1 MILSPNVA
9 TEDPPTKPTAT
20 TLPEVEEATP
30 TATTS
35 PKAEDATPTGA
46 ASTEVETAPPVA
58 PMSTKRVTRIGITF
72 AIVLVGLLLLGIL
85 PRRSLQKQLNA
96 AVVSATRAL
105 PIVAVAKA
113 QRPTTPNTV
122 LLPGTMEA
130 LHEAALYAR
139 VSGYVRRWYADIGAP
154 VRAGQNLADI
164 DVPELQQSVLQ
175 ARAQL
180 AQMQS
185 ALVLARSNLERYRLL
200 AADSAVTAQEYQMMQ
215 QAYDAAGAN
224 VRAAEAYLRGLMS
237 TLQYTQVR
245 APFAGIVVAR
255 NVETGALITAAG
267 ASSAPLTAGG
277 SQFTP
282 ATNVAAASLFR
293 VAQTD
298 TMRVYVSIPQLYV
311 ASIRA
316 GLPADLVIANL
327 NNQAFRGTIVRTAGA
342 VDPNTRTLLA
352 EVDVPNPGRVL
363 LPGMYAQLRITV
375 QRVNAPLVIPSTA
388 LVARASGPQVIEVT
402 PAAGGRGTV
411 HLRSVQVAR
420 DYGSTLEIVSGL
432 TDGALVVTIGSQ
444 ILADGQTVRI
454 ATSTADSAGVKAV
467 APAKGGK

>member
-1 MILSPNVA
+1 MSNRTVMRLGIVA
-9 TEDPPTKPTAT
+9 A
-20 TLPEVEEATP
+20 V
-30 TATTS
+30 
-35 PKAEDATPTGA
+35 
-46 ASTEVETAPPVA
+46 
-58 PMSTKRVTRIGITF
+58 
-72 AIVLVGLLLLGIL
+72 VLIGLLVLGIL

-96 AVVSATRAL
+96 EVVSATSAL
-105 PIVAVAKA
+105 PIIAVSKA
-113 QRPTTPNTV
+113 QRPTAPNTF

-139 VSGYVRRWYADIGAP
+139 VSGYVRRWYADLGTP
-154 VRAGQNLADI
+154 VGVGQVLADI

-185 ALVLARSNLERYRLL
+185 TLVLARSNLERYRLL

-215 QAYDAAGAN
+215 QAYEAAAAN

-245 APFAGIVVAR
+245 APFAGIVTAR
-255 NVETGALITAAG
+255 NVETGALITAGG
-267 ASSAPLTAGG
+267 ASSSPLTAGG
-277 SQFTP
+277 SQFTSP
-282 ATNVAAASLFR
+282 ASVAAASLFR

-311 ASIRA
+311 ASIRT
-316 GLPADLVIANL
+316 GQPADLVITNL

-342 VDPNTRTLLA
+342 VDQTTRTLLA
-352 EVDVPNPGRVL
+352 EVDVPNPGRIL
-363 LPGMYAQLRITV
+363 LPGMYAQVRITV
-375 QRVNAPLVIPSTA
+375 DRVNAPLVIPSTA
-388 LVARASGPQVIEVT
+388 LVSRANGPQVIEVI
-402 PAAGGRGTV
+402 PGANGRATV

-420 DYGSTLEIVSGL
+420 DYGATLEIVSGL
-432 TDGALVVTIGSQ
+432 TDGSMVATIGTQ
-444 ILADGQTVRI
+444 IFTDGQTVRI
-454 ATSTADSAGVKAV
+454 ATSTTDSTGAKAV

>member
-1 MILSPNVA
+1 MILPAANVA
-9 TEDPPTKPTAT
+9 TEEQANTP
-20 TLPEVEEATP
+20 PEVEEATP
-30 TATTS
+30 TSRTS
-35 PKAEDATPTGA
+35 AKAGDATPAAT

-58 PMSTKRVTRIGITF
+58 PMQNRRVMKIGVAF

-85 PRRSLQKQLNA
+85 PRRSLQSQLNA
-96 AVVSATRAL
+96 EVVSATAAL
-105 PIVAVAKA
+105 PIIAVAKA
-113 QRPTTPNTV
+113 QRPTSANTV

-139 VSGYVRRWYADIGAP
+139 VSGYVRRWYADIGAS
-154 VRAGQNLADI
+154 VRAGQVLADI

-200 AADSAVTAQEYQMMQ
+200 AADSAVTAQEFQMMQ
-215 QAYDAAGAN
+215 QAYDAAVAT
-224 VRAAEAYLRGLMS
+224 VRAAEANLRGLIS

-255 NVETGALITAAG
+255 NVENGALITAAG

-277 SQFTP
+277 SQYTP
-282 ATNVAAASLFR
+282 ATSVTAASLFR

-298 TMRVYVSIPQLYV
+298 TMRVYVSIPQPYV
-311 ASIRA
+311 SSMRA
-316 GLPADLVIANL
+316 GSPADLVIASL
-327 NNQAFRGTIVRTAGA
+327 NNQSFRGTIVRTAGA
-342 VDPNTRTLLA
+342 VDPSTRTLLA

-363 LPGMYAQLRITV
+363 LPGMYAQIRITV

-388 LVARASGPQVIEVT
+388 LVNRANGPQVIELT
-402 PAAGGRGTV
+402 PGAGGRATV

-420 DYGSTLEIVSGL
+420 DYGATLEIVSGL
-432 TDGALVVTIGSQ
+432 TDGALVATIGSQ

-454 ATSTADSAGVKAV
+454 GTSTTDSTGAKAV

>member
-1 MILSPNVA
+1 
-9 TEDPPTKPTAT
+9 
-20 TLPEVEEATP
+20 
-30 TATTS
+30 
-35 PKAEDATPTGA
+35 
-46 ASTEVETAPPVA
+46 
-58 PMSTKRVTRIGITF
+58 MSNR
-72 AIVLVGLLLLGIL
+72 IVLRLGLVGMVVLIGLLVLGIL

-96 AVVSATRAL
+96 EVVSATSAL
-105 PIVAVAKA
+105 PIIAVTKA
-113 QRPTTPNTV
+113 QRPTAPNTF

-139 VSGYVRRWYADIGAP
+139 VSGYVRRWYADLGTP
-154 VRAGQNLADI
+154 VRAGQVLADI

-200 AADSAVTAQEYQMMQ
+200 VADSAVTAQEFQMMQ
-215 QAYDAAGAN
+215 QAYEAAAAN
-224 VRAAEAYLRGLMS
+224 VRAAEAYLRGLIS

-245 APFAGIVVAR
+245 TPFSGIVTAR
-255 NVETGALITAAG
+255 NVETGALITAGG
-267 ASSAPLTAGG
+267 ASSASLTAGG
-277 SQFTP
+277 SQFTSP
-282 ATNVAAASLFR
+282 TTVTAASLFR

-316 GLPADLVIANL
+316 GQPADLVIANL

-342 VDPNTRTLLA
+342 VDQSTRTLLA

-363 LPGMYAQLRITV
+363 LPGMYAQVRITV
-375 QRVNAPLVIPSTA
+375 DRVNAPLVIPSTA
-388 LVARASGPQVIEVT
+388 LVSRANGPQVIELI
-402 PAAGGRGTV
+402 PGANGRATV

-420 DYGSTLEIVSGL
+420 DYGATLEITSGL
-432 TDGALVVTIGSQ
+432 TDGALVATIGTQ
-444 ILADGQTVRI
+444 ILTDGQTVRI
-454 ATSTADSAGVKAV
+454 AIPDTAAVKTTAPAAAV
-467 APAKGGK
+467 KTAAPAKAGG

>member
-1 MILSPNVA
+1 MANR
-9 TEDPPTKPTAT
+9 
-20 TLPEVEEATP
+20 
-30 TATTS
+30 
-35 PKAEDATPTGA
+35 
-46 ASTEVETAPPVA
+46 
-58 PMSTKRVTRIGITF
+58 RVLRFGIVF
-72 AIVLVGLLLLGIL
+72 AIVLVALFLVGIL
-85 PRRSLQKQLNA
+85 PRLKVQRQLASQVKTATA
-96 AVVSATRAL
+96 ALS
-105 PIVAVAKA
+105 IVAVTKA
-113 QRPTTPNTV
+113 QIPTAANTV

-130 LHEAALYAR
+130 LHEAAIYAR
-139 VSGYVRRWYADIGAP
+139 VSGYVRRWYADLGAN
-154 VRAGQNLADI
+154 VRAGQILADI

-180 AQMQS
+180 AQTQS

-224 VRAAEAYLRGLMS
+224 VRAAEAYLRGLTS
-237 TLQYTQVR
+237 TLQYTQVT
-245 APFAGIVVAR
+245 APFAGIVTAR
-255 NVETGALITAAG
+255 NVENGALITAAG

-282 ATNVAAASLFR
+282 ATSVAAASLFR

-298 TMRVYVSIPQLYV
+298 TMRVYVTIPQPYV

-316 GLPADLVIANL
+316 GLPAVLVIANL
-327 NNQAFRGTIVRTAGA
+327 NNQSFRGTIVRTAGA
-342 VDPNTRTLLA
+342 VDPSTRTLLA

-363 LPGMYAQLRITV
+363 LPGMYAQLQITV

-388 LVARASGPQVIEVT
+388 LVSRANGPQVIEVI
-402 PAAGGRGTV
+402 PGAGGRGTV

-432 TDGALVVTIGSQ
+432 TDGALVATIGTQ
-444 ILADGQTVRI
+444 IFNDGQTVRI
-454 ATSTADSAGVKAV
+454 ASSTTDSTGAKTV
-467 APAKGGK
+467 ASAKGGK

>member
-1 MILSPNVA
+1 MSTSAPPNTGGNGQAVA
-9 TEDPPTKPTAT
+9 PAAATPPTETPPITRPPTAT
-20 TLPEVEEATP
+20 PPAATPPTSEVE
-30 TATTS
+30 
-35 PKAEDATPTGA
+35 A
-46 ASTEVETAPPVA
+46 APQVA
-58 PMSTKRVTRIGITF
+58 PMSNHRVKRIAIVF
-72 AIVLVGLLLLGIL
+72 AIVLVVLFLVGIL
-85 PRRSLQKQLNA
+85 PRLKLQRQLAGQVKTA
-96 AVVSATRAL
+96 AAAL

-113 QRPTTPNTV
+113 QRPTTANTV

-139 VSGYVRRWYADIGAP
+139 VSGYVRRWYADIGTN
-154 VRAGQNLADI
+154 VRAGQVLADI
-164 DVPELQQSVLQ
+164 DVPELQQQVLM

-185 ALVLARSNLERYRLL
+185 TLALARSNLERWRLL
-200 AADSAVTAQEYQMMQ
+200 AADSAVTAQELQVMQ
-215 QAYDAAGAN
+215 QAYDAAAAS
-224 VRAAEAYLRGLMS
+224 VRAAEANLRGLIS

-255 NVETGALITAAG
+255 NVEYGALITAAG

-298 TMRVYVSIPQLYV
+298 TMRVYVSIPQPYV

-316 GLPADLVIANL
+316 GLPADLVIASL
-327 NNQAFRGTIVRTAGA
+327 NNQSFRGTIVRTAGA
-342 VDPNTRTLLA
+342 VDPSTRTLLA

-375 QRVNAPLVIPSTA
+375 ERVNAPLVIPSTA
-388 LVARASGPQVIEVT
+388 LVSRASGPQVIELVPSGT
-402 PAAGGRGTV
+402 DRGTV

-432 TDGALVVTIGSQ
+432 TDGALVATIGSQ
-444 ILADGQTVRI
+444 ILTDGQTVRI
-454 ATSTADSAGVKAV
+454 ATSTTDSTGAKAV
-467 APAKGGK
+467 ALAKGAK

>member
-1 MILSPNVA
+1 
-9 TEDPPTKPTAT
+9 
-20 TLPEVEEATP
+20 
-30 TATTS
+30 
-35 PKAEDATPTGA
+35 
-46 ASTEVETAPPVA
+46 
-58 PMSTKRVTRIGITF
+58 
-72 AIVLVGLLLLGIL
+72 
-85 PRRSLQKQLNA
+85 
-96 AVVSATRAL
+96 
-105 PIVAVAKA
+105 
-113 QRPTTPNTV
+113 
-122 LLPGTMEA
+122 MEA
-130 LHEAALYAR
+130 LHEAAIYAR

-154 VRAGQNLADI
+154 VRAGQILADI

-200 AADSAVTAQEYQMMQ
+200 AADSAVTAQEFQMMQ

-224 VRAAEAYLRGLMS
+224 VRAAEANLRGLIS

-255 NVETGALITAAG
+255 NVENGALITAAG

-277 SQFTP
+277 SQYTP
-282 ATNVAAASLFR
+282 ATSVTAASLFR

-298 TMRVYVSIPQLYV
+298 TMRVYVSIPQPYV
-311 ASIRA
+311 ASISS

-327 NNQAFRGTIVRTAGA
+327 NNQTFRGTVVRTAGA
-342 VDPNTRTLLA
+342 VDPSTRTLLA

-363 LPGMYAQLRITV
+363 LPGMYAQIRITV
-375 QRVNAPLVIPSTA
+375 QRVNSPLVIPSTA
-388 LVARASGPQVIEVT
+388 LVSRASGPQVIELT
-402 PAAGGRGTV
+402 PGAGGRATV

-432 TDGALVVTIGSQ
+432 TDGALVANIGTQ

-454 ATSTADSAGVKAV
+454 AISKTDSTGVKAA